1 MKLFKII
8 NKLVE
13 NEVELYGVDV
23 LTDLITK
30 YIKKN
35 DPELI
40 TDIETIVAYN
50 TAYTNIVKENYKN
63 SVTLYRGICGK
74 GVTPTVDEVLF
85 TEKQCSNK
93 SVSKSYE
100 VAEKYAS
107 QGSPKWSYVIQYNVD
122 SKAVLVD
129 IDLFN
134 ITFNKKIKNE
144 EEVIIRIHECNSME
158 IKSTK

>member
-1 MKLFKII
+1 MKLIGII

-35 DPELI
+35 DPTLI
-40 TDIETIVAYN
+40 GDIEAIVAYN
-50 TAYTNIVKENYKN
+50 TAYSNLIKEKYRNT
-63 SVTLYRGICGK
+63 VTLYRGICGK
-74 GVTPTVDEVLF
+74 GTAPTIDEVLF
-85 TEKQCSNK
+85 TEKQCTNK
-93 SVSKSYE
+93 SASKSYE

-107 QGSPKWSYVIQYNVD
+107 QGSPKWSYIIQYNV
-122 SKAVLVD
+122 SSNAVVVD

-134 ITFNKKIKNE
+134 LTFNKKIKNE
-144 EEVIIRIHECNSME
+144 SEVIIRIHECSSME